1 MKKTFSILLTI
12 SILLQ
17 PNFVLAQTTSSNLQR
32 FRPGVDIQ
40 TTSKKIG
47 GISFSGVGSSVLG
60 CVNVGGKVVNGI
72 SSLFKN
78 SASNV
83 AKRTALSSALAGI
96 GSGIEQTVPVKSE
109 TNDKKLEEIKKKET
123 CLDAIANT
131 LAKQAL
137 AQVTNKTLAWIN
149 TGLDGNPFYVKNI
162 DSFLGDIKNQQ
173 VRSYLNIAN
182 NINKRDGDAVST
194 SVTYK
199 ILEMITGRQY
209 QAPTALTPLEQK
221 YEDFTNDFSKGGWNS
236 WYRMTQLGE
245 NPIAGVLTTSEQLGK
260 NIAQQQE
267 LAKQELAQGGGYL
280 SAKKC
285 VQYYPYDP
293 INDAGAI
300 NENGNTLRC
309 AKYEVTTPG
318 SAIEAQANTVLTSS
332 TRQLEAAD
340 ELNEVLGA
348 FFDNM
353 LNKLIQKGLNG
364 LHRDTARSLGGNFYS
379 PSLITSGNVG
389 GLSMGYQSVDSGY
402 STQDFDISRPQQIR
416 AVLKTQYDF
425 LSTAQDSQVALERIL
440 PSLGALDYCIPGP
453 NPSWTSGL
461 NENYQSFISS
471 FETPTKGR
479 STLNAI
485 LSTFPIIGG
494 LFGTEDKEISYAL
507 TGNPILFDKVTQ
519 TNVPISPWMYLYYT
533 KDYTRGVKNTDGD
546 WIRGFVNA
554 GYDRIVKRYQRDFTP
569 EAITALFT
577 AVDPNTA
584 YATGAIKESL
594 KETANLIDYREA
606 IATIDPQYDE
616 IISQKQDQVAELESI
631 REEALAIVKV
641 AKARYIANQAA
652 AGTPVNLSC
661 INQAYIIDESP
672 VDVRPRQESDAPN
685 PMIDKYL
692 EANDYFYRNL

>member
-1 MKKTFSILLTI
+1 MKKILL
-12 SILLQ
+12 ILLISSVVS
-17 PNFVLAQTTSSNLQR
+17 PSFAWAQTSSSNLQR

-60 CVNVGGKVVNGI
+60 CLDVGGKVVSGI
-72 SSLFKN
+72 SNLFGK
-78 SASNV
+78 
-83 AKRTALSSALAGI
+83 KAGQVKKQNNLELEDAPHEE
-96 GSGIEQTVPVKSE
+96 SVPVE
-109 TNDKKLEEIKKKET
+109 DTGTQKKLEEVKKKEV

-149 TGLDGNPFYVKNI
+149 TGLDGNPFYVKNM
-162 DSFLGDIKNQQ
+162 DSFLGSIKDQQ
-173 VRSYLNIAN
+173 VRNYLSIAD

-194 SVTYK
+194 GVTYK
-199 ILEMITGRQY
+199 IIEMLTGRQY
-209 QAPTALTPLEQK
+209 PAPSTLTPLEQK
-221 YEDFTNDFSKGGWNS
+221 YEDFTGDFTKGGWDS

-267 LAKQELAQGGGYL
+267 LAKQEIAQGGGYL
-280 SAKKC
+280 SARKC
-285 VQYYPYDP
+285 KVYAPTP
-293 INDAGAI
+293 
-300 NENGNTLRC
+300 NEDDSMDFSLNADNSQRC
-309 AKYEVTTPG
+309 LEYEVTTPG
-318 SAIEAQANTVLTSS
+318 SAIQAQANMVLTSS

-353 LNKLIQKGLNG
+353 LNKLIQRGLNG
-364 LHRDTARSLGGNFYS
+364 LQRETARSLGGNFYS
-379 PSLITSGNVG
+379 PSLVTSGNVG
-389 GLSMGYQSVDSGY
+389 GLSSMGYQSVDSGY

-416 AVLKTQYDF
+416 AVLQTQYDF

-440 PSLGALDYCIPGP
+440 PTLGALDYCLPGP
-453 NPSWTSGL
+453 NPTWTNGL
-461 NENYQSFISS
+461 NDNYQNFISS

-519 TNVPISPWMYLYYT
+519 TNVAISPWMYLYYT
-533 KDYTRGVKNTDGD
+533 RDYSRGVKNTDGD
-546 WIRGFVNA
+546 WIRGFINA
-554 GYDRIVKRYQRDFTP
+554 GYDRITKRYQRDFTT
-569 EAITALFT
+569 EAIISLFT
-577 AVDPNTA
+577 AVDPNTT

-594 KETANLIDYREA
+594 KETSNLISYREA
-606 IATIDPQYDE
+606 IASIDPQYDE
-616 IISQKQDQVAELESI
+616 IISQKQDQLEELESI
-631 REEALAIVKV
+631 REEALSIVKT
-641 AKARYIANQAA
+641 AKARYIASQAS

-661 INQAYIIDESP
+661 INRAYVLDETP
-672 VDVRPRQESDAPN
+672 IDVRPRQESDAPN

-692 EANDYFYRNL
+692 ESNDYFYKNL